1 MMSGS
6 TVLPRTQVAVVAT
19 SKGRKRLAA
28 AVAIITPA
36 STGHRAVD
44 QSEIRRPEEIPAAGQ
59 KMTVS
64 GVIKKL
70 LLNCA
75 AKK

>member
-6 TVLPRTQVAVVAT
+6 AVLPTTQAAVVAMP
-19 SKGRKRLAA
+19 KCRKRLAA
-28 AVAIITPA
+28 AVAIATPA
-36 STGHRAVD
+36 RTGNRAVD
-44 QSEIRRPEEIPAAGQ
+44 HSATRRPEEMPAAGQ

-70 LLNCA
+70 LLSCA
-75 AKK
+75 ARK